1 MVFTDPYTVSE
12 MNRWTTPELD
22 DAAAAV
28 RNDVELRVRASRLKD
43 KFLSSAEV
51 RKLFSDPKMRILSS
65 DNRGRTGN
73 QSVVLNVYFH
83 FVSYIST

>member
-1 MVFTDPYTVSE
+1 MFTDPYTVSE

-43 KFLSSAEV
+43 KFLSSTEV
-51 RKLFSDPKMRILSS
+51 RKCIESPRLRY
-65 DNRGRTGN
+65 DNRTTGK
-73 QSVVLNVYFH
+73 QPE
-83 FVSYIST
+83 TK